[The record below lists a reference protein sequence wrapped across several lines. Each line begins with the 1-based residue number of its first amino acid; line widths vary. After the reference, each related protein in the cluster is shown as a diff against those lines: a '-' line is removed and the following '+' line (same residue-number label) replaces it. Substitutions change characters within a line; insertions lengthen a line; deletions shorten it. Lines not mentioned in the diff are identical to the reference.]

1 MEAIL
6 ALPSVQEWLQDAN
19 SEVEVVP
26 QFEL

>member
-1 MEAIL
+1 VEAIL
-6 ALPSVQEWLQDAN
+6 ALPSVQEWLKDAQ